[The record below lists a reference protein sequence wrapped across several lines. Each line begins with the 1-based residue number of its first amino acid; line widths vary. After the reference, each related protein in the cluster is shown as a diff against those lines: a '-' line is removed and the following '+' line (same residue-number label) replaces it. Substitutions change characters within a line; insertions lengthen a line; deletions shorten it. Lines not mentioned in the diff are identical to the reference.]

1 MSAYVAEESDEEP
14 EPRETSPEPEREPP
28 TPSYSI
34 FLQRI
39 SKEEVYQCVNHVLD
53 AAAKKRRRFLET
65 VDLLVWLKEYS
76 FQRYKRLNGIIMLP
90 HVVKPNFRGCLIGY
104 KIDRKEARAC
114 NLDFMSVGEVM
125 LLNGRPTA
133 IKKLAARYDAFL
145 ADVTLMNLLNKL
157 LAQNFAKQR
166 KCITP
171 VPQHVPLDM
180 KVKEL
185 RTSTRLWMRRE
196 QAFGISV
203 GHVKM
208 SADELAEN
216 VMTTVSRVLEKLKKG
231 WEHVDALSIKSSMGP
246 PCKLY

>member
-1 MSAYVAEESDEEP
+1 MSVYVAEASQEEP
-14 EPRETSPEPEREPP
+14 TSRATSPQPEREPP

-34 FLQRI
+34 FLRRV
-39 SKEEVYQCVNHVLD
+39 SKQEVYQCVNDVLS
-53 AAAKKRRRFLET
+53 AAAKRRRRFLET
-65 VDLLVWLKEYS
+65 VDLLVWLKDYN
-76 FQRYKRLNGIIMLP
+76 FQRYKRLNGIIRLP
-90 HVVKPNFRGCLIGY
+90 HVVKPHFRGCMIGY

-114 NLDFMSVGEVM
+114 NLDFMSIEEVM
-125 LLNGRPTA
+125 LLKGRPTA

-145 ADVTLMNLLNKL
+145 ADVTLTNLLNKL
-157 LAQNFAKQR
+157 LAQNFTKQR

-185 RTSTRLWMRRE
+185 RTSTRLWVRRE

-208 SADELAEN
+208 SADELTEN
-216 VMTTVSRVLEKLKKG
+216 VMTTVTRVLEKLKKG